1 MCAALLLGLGLGS
14 SQFFS
19 ISVAA
24 DADAGAGGR
33 PWCQPQLM
41 PSYSFF
47 SLSLPCFSLGSQ
59 ALFSFHIPVL
69 GLLVHGQWEIEM
81 AIGIDT
87 SR

>member
-47 SLSLPCFSLGSQ
+47 FSLPP
-59 ALFSFHIPVL
+59 LFLPWL
-69 GLLVHGQWEIEM
+69 
-81 AIGIDT
+81 T
-87 SR
+87 SPFFLSHSSAWFTGAWAMGDRDGDRD